1 MGILKKLFP
10 FRGETPCSP
19 CKEKMEALKEEHRRA
34 RQRIE
39 RMEASL
45 EAASMNGEE
54 RWFLTLQ
61 KSKED
66 CNHG

>member
-10 FRGETPCSP
+10 FCGETPCAP
-19 CKEKMEALKEEHRRA
+19 CKEKMAALKEEHRRA

-45 EAASMNGEE
+45 DAASMNGEE

-61 KSKED
+61 KLEED
-66 CNHG
+66 RDHG